1 MRGQLRRPKAVGAE
15 LLMKAGVAPAVAPKM
30 LGPLLRSVAENV
42 ERLGLP
48 EALTGPVRPG
58 DVAGPEK
65 HLATLR
71 AKLPQAVS
79 LYLAAAEA
87 QLPLARAIGD
97 APGETFDAIARS
109 LARAR

>member
-1 MRGQLRRPKAVGAE
+1 
-15 LLMKAGVAPAVAPKM
+15 MKAGVAPAVAPKM

-48 EALTGPVRPG
+48 EALTGPVRRG
-58 DVAGPEK
+58 DVAGLEK